1 MFWNPAKPKNDVS
14 ISFLWNCHHVCFT
27 IAPNVWK
34 RDTVWH
40 ARAVAK
46 AGDTDLRLFIKQ
58 LSQQSYET
66 VKVLFERK
74 QPIENIPPI
83 LHLGLAEG
91 VGHFYVTTFLPG
103 RTLAEID
110 ERFLRTI
117 VDRDQVA
124 ALWGGVAASLLH
136 VIQALSANELFYPD
150 LSPKNIMVTGSLP
163 KAWVIDV
170 DSCIP
175 LKCPLEG
182 QKFENRFTLS
192 GANKVLGISEKQSVF
207 SKIFRQRRTIDNAQR
222 AQAALIAFVQF
233 LLRVV
238 DAHRNEE
245 FDVVLEALKGPR
257 SPELDKDSPFE
268 RTRLLLE
275 ALVESWKAKLKG
287 NGSDGW
293 AGCNEIVSTF
303 AARIKEKPPS
313 PEIESRIKDWL
324 RIANCI
330 SARYSIAERLA
341 RWPPELDGLP
351 AEVMS
356 DDLEDAIAERRRLSD
371 LLKKKDLIAEKV
383 RQWKGSDCWYL
394 REKIAR
400 SPLEIDVTDL
410 ISDLKR
416 ENEALESF
424 VADYQLL
431 QLWTQGL
438 DELAG
443 QLRDVVRR
451 LRANDPITAGK
462 IVDEIAS
469 SRYSEHPVIDDL
481 AASRTWTATPWLRG
495 SFLADVLEAQQ
506 QGQFMTLRELQSLL
520 PASVCASA
528 ILTQYRFVQS
538 SVSDLLSALEN
549 KLRDNRLDD
558 ASHDLGEVAVLAPD
572 SHELRVLRAKRKVAR
587 LTLMA
592 NSERS

>member
-150 LSPKNIMVTGSLP
+150 LSPKNIMVTGSPP

-192 GANKVLGISEKQSVF
+192 GANKVLGIIEKQSVF

-257 SPELDKDSPFE
+257 SPELDKDSPCE

-275 ALVESWKAKLKG
+275 AMVERWKAKLG
-287 NGSDGW
+287 GIGSGDW
-293 AGCNEIVSTF
+293 TGCSEIVSKF
-303 AARIKEKPPS
+303 VARIAEKPPS
-313 PEIESRIKDWL
+313 PEIEIRIKEWL

-330 SARYSIAERLA
+330 AERYTIAERLA
-341 RWPPELDGLP
+341 RWPPELDRLP
-351 AEVMS
+351 PEVMS
-356 DDLEDAIAERRRLSD
+356 DDLADAIGERRRLSG
-371 LLKKKDLIAEKV
+371 LLKAKDLITEKI
-383 RQWKGSDCWYL
+383 RQWKGSDCWHL
-394 REKIAR
+394 REGIAR
-400 SPLEIDVTDL
+400 SALEVDITNCM
-410 ISDLKR
+410 SDLKR
-416 ENEALESF
+416 AMEPLETLD
-424 VADYQLL
+424 ADYDLL
-431 QLWTQGL
+431 QLWSQGL
-438 DELAG
+438 NKLAEH
-443 QLRDVVRR
+443 LRDVVGR
-451 LRANDPITAGK
+451 LRSNDQITAGK

-469 SRYSEHPVIDDL
+469 SRYCDHPVIADL

-495 SFLADVLEAQQ
+495 SFLADILEAQQ

-520 PASVCASA
+520 PASVRASA

-538 SVSDLLSALEN
+538 SVSDLLSAVEN

-558 ASHDLGEVAVLAPD
+558 ASDDLGKVAVLAPD
-572 SHELRVLRAKRKVAR
+572 SPELRVLRARCKVAR
-587 LTLMA
+587 LTWMA